1 MVKVYRVLPNETNKM
16 DEINS
21 FIQQKKPIINAVYM
35 PECGH
40 CHAMIPKWNGA
51 SSKIAK
57 KYNGDVII
65 ALIHKDSMSDLNM
78 PSGHILGY
86 PHIMSYINN
95 RENEYNGD
103 RSEEDFIK
111 FMIQNGGSYLKPK
124 QNGGKKHS
132 KSRKTQKSRKVKRT
146 IRKRKASKKTRK
158 VRRKRA

>member
-1 MVKVYRVLPNETNKM
+1 MVKVYRVLPNETNKLNH
-16 DEINS
+16 INS
-21 FIQQKKPIINAVYM
+21 FIREKKPVINAIYM

-40 CHAMIPKWNGA
+40 CHAMIPKWNKA
-51 SSKIAK
+51 SANIAS

-65 ALIHKDSMSDLNM
+65 ALVHKDNMSDLNI

-95 RENEYNGD
+95 REHEYNGD

-124 QNGGKKHS
+124 QNGGKKHR
-132 KSRKTQKSRKVKRT
+132 KSLKSRKVKRT
-146 IRKRKASKKTRK
+146 IRKRKKNKKTRK
-158 VRRKRA
+158 VKNKRR